1 MTSQGSSAQP
11 RSEGPAHRPA
21 LRRELRFLE
30 TASVSIGVMAPTLA
44 MSVTGV
50 AAAQALGRAAPLAFA
65 VAAIGVGLVAYGFV
79 RLAGE
84 FSHAGSVY
92 AFVGNTLGAR
102 PGFLAGWALL
112 GTYLVFPPVSIMG
125 VAIFGRAFLD
135 TTGLARNA
143 DWFPIALAAWAV
155 IWVLAARGVRPT
167 TRSLL
172 AFEAASVCLILVL
185 MGVIY
190 WRLAAGTAPHGQ
202 TLSGDVFV
210 LPPGVG
216 VSVLALAAV
225 AGFLAFAGFE
235 SAGSLGEESLVPT
248 RMIPRAIITAVAF
261 GAVFYVACI
270 VAQTLGFGTDAAGV
284 SAFQHSQA
292 PLGDLAQRYVGTAL
306 ASLLNLGAV
315 LSALGAGLGG
325 VTVAARMMFAFGRD
339 GLTSRRLSGVSPATG
354 VPQRALALEML
365 IALALLTAFRLAG
378 TSALNVFFYLATI
391 GTLSLLVMYVLT
403 NVAAARHLGRRS
415 PGQVVAPAAGVL
427 VAGFVLYHNVWPVPP
442 APYEFFPYLVLGWL
456 GAGLVITAVIP
467 GFSRKVGDGLEQVA
481 GAGAK

>member
-1 MTSQGSSAQP
+1 MAI
-11 RSEGPAHRPA
+11 
-21 LRRELRFLE
+21 
-30 TASVSIGVMAPTLA
+30 SVGVMAPTLA

-50 AAAQALGRAAPLAFA
+50 AAATALGRAAPLAFA
-65 VAAIGVGLVAYGFV
+65 VAALGVGLVAYGFV

-92 AFVGNTLGAR
+92 AFVGNTLGGR

-125 VAIFGRAFLD
+125 VAVFGRAFLS
-135 TTGLARNA
+135 TTGLVHDA
-143 DWFPIALAAWAV
+143 DWYPIALAAWAV

-172 AFEAASVCLILVL
+172 LFEAVSVCLILVL
-185 MGVIY
+185 MAAIY
-190 WRLAAGTAPHGQ
+190 WRLAVGRRPGGQ
-202 TLSGDVFV
+202 ALSGQVFV

-216 VSVLALAAV
+216 ISMLALAAT

-248 RMIPRAIITAVAF
+248 RTIPRAIVTAVAF

-270 VAQTLGFGTDAAGV
+270 VAQTLGFGTGAAGV

-292 PLGDLAQRYVGTAL
+292 PLGDLARRYVGTPL
-306 ASLLNLGAV
+306 ASLLNLGAM

-339 GLTSRRLSGVSPATG
+339 GLAARGLSGVSAATG
-354 VPQRALALEML
+354 VPRRALMVEML
-365 IALALLTAFRLAG
+365 IGLALLTAFRLAG
-378 TSALNVFFYLATI
+378 SAALDVFFYLATI

-415 PGQVVAPAAGVL
+415 PWQVLPPAGGVL
-427 VAGFVLYHNVWPVPP
+427 IAGFVLYHNVWPVPP
-442 APYEFFPYLVLGWL
+442 PPYAYFPYVVLGWL
-456 GAGLVITAVIP
+456 AAGLAVTALIP
-467 GFSRKVGDGLEQVA
+467 GFTAKAAGGLERAVDVR
-481 GAGAK
+481 

>member
-1 MTSQGSSAQP
+1 
-11 RSEGPAHRPA
+11 
-21 LRRELRFLE
+21 
-30 TASVSIGVMAPTLA
+30 
-44 MSVTGV
+44 V
-50 AAAQALGRAAPLAFA
+50 AAL
-65 VAAIGVGLVAYGFV
+65 GVGLVAYGFV

-92 AFVGNTLGAR
+92 AFVGHTLGPR
-102 PGFLAGWALL
+102 PGFLGGWALL

-125 VAIFGRAFLD
+125 VAIFGQAFLS
-135 TTGLARNA
+135 TSGLAANA
-143 DWFPIALAAWAV
+143 DWYPIALVGWAV
-155 IWVLAARGVRPT
+155 IWALAARGVRPT
-167 TRSLL
+167 TRSVL
-172 AFEAASVCLILVL
+172 AFEVVSVCLILVL

-190 WRLAAGTAPHGQ
+190 WHLAAGTAPGGQ

-210 LPPGVG
+210 LPAG
-216 VSVLALAAV
+216 VSVSALALAAV

-270 VAQTLGFGTDAAGV
+270 VAQTLGFGTGAAGV

-292 PLGDLAQRYVGTAL
+292 PLSELAERYVGTPL
-306 ASLLNLGAV
+306 ASLLNAGAV

-339 GLTSRRLSGVSPATG
+339 GLAARRLSGVSAATG
-354 VPQRALALEML
+354 VPQRALALEMV
-365 IALALLTAFRLAG
+365 IGLALLTAFRLAG

-403 NVAAARHLGRRS
+403 NVAAAWHLGRRS
-415 PGQVVAPAAGVL
+415 PWQVVAPAGGVL
-427 VAGFVLYHNVWPVPP
+427 IAGFVLYHNLWPVPP
-442 APYEFFPYLVLGWL
+442 PPYEFFPYLVAGWL
-456 GAGLVITAVIP
+456 MAGLILTTVIP
-467 GFSRKVGDGLEQVA
+467 GFSAKAGDGLERSAEVR
-481 GAGAK
+481 